1 MIRRTMPELTSRAA
15 LGRVAA
21 LLLIATIIIVVDVRV
36 PSVDI
41 VPDAAGGV
49 LVLVAVMRL
58 RSAVR
63 GADRELAWLL
73 VLAVISLAVSVLET
87 FAPLTDVPAIVAISQ
102 PLGALVLAGLVR
114 RLLAEPEPALAATWR
129 TTEQLILWLGIVPLA
144 VSVLIGSAAGGVQVQ
159 TPLAIIVVILLA
171 VPLVALLIALWRTAR
186 GPEAAVPS

>member
-1 MIRRTMPELTSRAA
+1 MPELTSRTT
-15 LGRVAA
+15 LRRVAS

-41 VPDAAGGV
+41 VPDVAGGV

-63 GADRELAWLL
+63 GADRELTWLL

-87 FAPLTDVPAIVAISQ
+87 FAPLTDLPAIVAISQ

-114 RLLAEPEPALAATWR
+114 RLLADPEPALAARWR

-144 VSVLIGSAAGGVQVQ
+144 VGVLLGSAAGDVQVE
-159 TPLAIIVVILLA
+159 TPLAIIVAIILA
-171 VPLVALLIALWRTAR
+171 APLVALLLALWRTAQA
-186 GPEAAVPS
+186 PAAPVAS